1 MEKIMKR
8 LLSIAEINF
17 LIMTNDI
24 NLELS
29 DVTNIKHNDNHNF
42 AKIRIEKLLNSKMGM
57 QFSSS

>member
-1 MEKIMKR
+1 MEKINKR

-24 NLELS
+24 NFELS

-42 AKIRIEKLLNSKMGM
+42 AKIRIKNLLKSKACM